1 MARSSKRTTSTP
13 PAPAPV
19 EIPSIQP
26 PVTERERQYWLVKSE
41 PKVFSIHH
49 LNKCQEQTACWDGV
63 RNYQARNFLR
73 DDFKLGDQVLFY
85 HSNAEP
91 PGIAGIAEVVR
102 EGYPDHTAFDPNDHH
117 FDPKSKPENPTWFM
131 VDLKLVR
138 IFPEVISLEKLKQ
151 TPGLEHMLVTRRGMR
166 LSVQPVTKEEWQ
178 VIESLENE
186 LKKTRAEDSQARG

>member
-1 MARSSKRTTSTP
+1 MARSSKRPVSA

-19 EIPSIQP
+19 EFSSIQP
-26 PVTERERQYWLVKSE
+26 VAIERERRYWLVKSE
-41 PKVFSIHH
+41 PEVFSIQH
-49 LNKCQEQTACWDGV
+49 LNECPERTAGWDGV

-73 DDFKLGDQVLFY
+73 DDFKLGDQVFFY

-102 EGYPDHTAFDPNDHH
+102 EGYPDHTAFDPTDHH

-138 IFPEVISLEKLKQ
+138 IFPEVIALEKLKQ
-151 TPGLEHMLVTRRGMR
+151 TPGLENMLVTRRGMR

-178 VIESLENE
+178 VIESLVPVAPE
-186 LKKTRAEDSQARG
+186 TAG